1 MKPRT
6 ECEHETLQ
14 FSSGDYYIFC
24 VDCGGKWCAHNA
36 SSREY
41 DSLTG
46 VGADPNVCVAP
57 GNGLSGQRR
66 YKSASHDSTTE
77 QSK

>member
-1 MKPRT
+1 MSIRRRNVNNRLARD
-6 ECEHETLQ
+6 LQ
-14 FSSGDYYIFC
+14 YER

-41 DSLTG
+41 DSLSG

-66 YKSASHDSTTE
+66 YKSASHDSTGEAT
-77 QSK
+77 K